1 MFEALADVE
10 KQRRLQY
17 YNTYHP
23 DTAAEVAVRVVGV
36 LRHPIIVFVT
46 NDKNETNVQPQ
57 MSQADFDALLGQF
70 IDGEDLQ
77 QIKSTPGNLRVM
89 TPDEVVQEQHI
100 SAGSESM
107 FFARGFIPW
116 LRNHTKK

>member
-1 MFEALADVE
+1 M
-10 KQRRLQY
+10 
-17 YNTYHP
+17 
-23 DTAAEVAVRVVGV
+23 RVVGV